1 MKGRFLRA
9 LTTDSGAYEVTFGT
23 TDKAEIDNLRALGP
37 EQDLT
42 ITAKRFREKRSL
54 NANAY
59 FHVLVAKIAEVMQKG
74 IDEVKKNLVC
84 DYGTVSFVARIPA
97 DANLEEIYTYS
108 RLIGESKDTRK
119 PCNDWYIFKPTHTL
133 DKAEMAR
140 LIDGTVWEAKELGIE
155 TRTPNEIASL
165 LDLWERTDE

>member
-9 LTTDSGAYEVTFGT
+9 LTTDSGAYEVTFET
-23 TDKAEIDNLRALGP
+23 RDKAEIDTLRALGT
-37 EQDLT
+37 EQELNVT
-42 ITAKRFREKRSL
+42 VKRFRERRSL

-108 RLIGESKDTRK
+108 KLIGESKDTKK
-119 PCNDWYIFKPTHTL
+119 PCKDWYIFKPTHTL
-133 DKAEMAR
+133 DKSEMAR
-140 LIDGTVWEAKELGIE
+140 LIDGAVQEAKELGID
-155 TRTPNEIASL
+155 TRTPDEIANL
-165 LDLWERTDE
+165 LDLWEKTDE